1 MLQGCSV
8 FGSDQSEA
16 SIQVTWLV
24 SANERPVRWITGVT
38 ISHLVMVLPTF
49 SWIFM
54 CYSWV
59 AGGSQGNVLTRLTH
73 MIRETEPKLGRQDLE
88 NIYNKHSS
96 VSWSINGP
104 EKHEKIVNQAELRL
118 TTWAVCSSNPVK
130 VIVTDAGCCAQCL
143 SPNEELNV
151 WRRVSEH
158 CSNQSAF

>member
-1 MLQGCSV
+1 MWAAHTKREPLTHSTLSQW
-8 FGSDQSEA
+8 EA
-16 SIQVTWLV
+16 SEVNHWCY
-24 SANERPVRWITGVT
+24 NITPR
-38 ISHLVMVLPTF
+38 VMVLPTF

-130 VIVTDAGCCAQCL
+130 VIVTDAGLARFKRHYEAKQKGHPPFKL
-143 SPNEELNV
+143 FQYIYNLAP
-151 WRRVSEH
+151 
-158 CSNQSAF
+158 